1 MAKKSKGTIIA
12 QRLLSSLPTVIGV
25 VIVTFLLTRALPG
38 DPAAFFAGPAA
49 TPEAIAQ
56 IRENLG
62 LDRSLPEQFFIYLGE
77 LVRGDLGSSLTTG
90 QTVVYDLA
98 TRLPASLELTLAGLV
113 FAIALA
119 LPLGILAALR
129 AGSWIDHGVR
139 VLATA
144 GVSLPTFFTGLFLL
158 YILYFQLG
166 IAPAPTGRLD
176 ILYSPPEQVT
186 GFYLIDSLLEGDLEL
201 FWAALTQLALPAITL
216 GLFALAPLARVTRA
230 AMLGVLSSDFIRT
243 ARASGLPPL
252 QVLFGYAFRNALLPV
267 VTTFG
272 VVFSFLLGANILVE
286 KVFAWPG
293 IGSYAVG
300 AVVASDYAPV
310 QGFVLAM
317 ALLYVVLNLVID
329 MLYVVIDP
337 RAGVET

>member
-49 TPEAIAQ
+49 TPEAIAE
-56 IRENLG
+56 IRQTLG

-77 LVRGDLGSSLTTG
+77 LARGDLGNSLTTG
-90 QTVVYDLA
+90 QTVVYDLT
-98 TRLPASLELTLAGLV
+98 TRLPASLELTLAGLA

-139 VLATA
+139 ILATA

-158 YILYFQLG
+158 YVLYFRLG
-166 IAPAPTGRLD
+166 IAPPPTGRLD
-176 ILYSPPEQVT
+176 ILYSAPNQVT

-201 FWAALTQLALPAITL
+201 FWASLTQLILPAITL

-317 ALLYVVLNLVID
+317 ALLYVVLNLLID

>member
-1 MAKKSKGTIIA
+1 MAKRSKGAIILR
-12 QRLLSSLPTVIGV
+12 RLVGSLPTVAGV
-25 VIVTFLLTRALPG
+25 IVVTFLMTRALPG

-49 TPEAIAQ
+49 TPEAIDE
-56 IRENLG
+56 IRRTLG
-62 LDRSLPEQFFIYLGE
+62 LDRSLPEQFLIYLGE
-77 LVRGDLGSSLTTG
+77 LVRGDLGNSITTG
-90 QTVVYDLA
+90 QTVVFDLS
-98 TRLPASLELTLAGLV
+98 TRIPASLELTLAGLV
-113 FAIALA
+113 LAIALA

-158 YILYFQLG
+158 YLLYFRLG
-166 IAPAPTGRLD
+166 IAPPPTGRIGL
-176 ILYSPPEQVT
+176 LFSAPRPVT
-186 GFYLIDSLLEGDLEL
+186 GFYLIDSLLQGDLKL
-201 FWAALTQLALPAITL
+201 FWAALTQLALPAVTL

-243 ARASGLPPL
+243 ARANGLPPL

-267 VTTFG
+267 ITTFG

-317 ALLYVVLNLVID
+317 ALLYVALNLLID

-337 RAGVET
+337 RAGVDS